1 MVDRQELDLD
11 QVALH
16 AMPLPVEFRQTQERR
31 YIRVALA
38 LDPGERQVQDG
49 TQHRGLAHGGIE
61 SFLPSIV
68 RYSRRN
74 YASVKSVR

>member
-1 MVDRQELDLD
+1 MQRN
-11 QVALH
+11 A
-16 AMPLPVEFRQTQERR
+16 RR